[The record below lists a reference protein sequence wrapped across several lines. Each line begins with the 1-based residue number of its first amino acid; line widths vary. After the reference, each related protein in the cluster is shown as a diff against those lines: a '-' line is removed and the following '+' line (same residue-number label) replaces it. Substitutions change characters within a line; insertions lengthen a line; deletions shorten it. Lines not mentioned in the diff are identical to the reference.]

1 MFSVIAYVWL
11 IIGGLLEP
19 TWIIALKKSKNFKD
33 RKWTVIAAVLIV
45 ASPYFLSL
53 SMMEGIPVGT
63 AYAVWTGIGAIG
75 ALVLG
80 AFLYKEPVER
90 KCLFFVFLII
100 IGAVGLGL
108 GGV

>member
-1 MFSVIAYVWL
+1 MFTVMAYVWL

-19 TWIIALKKSKNFKD
+19 TWILAMKKSNSFRD
-33 RKWTVIAAVLIV
+33 RKWAAIAAVLIV

-53 SMMEGIPVGT
+53 SMSEGIPVGT

-75 ALVLG
+75 AIVLG
-80 AFLYKEPVER
+80 ALLYKESVEKR
-90 KCLFFVFLII
+90 CMFFVFLII